1 MALYNVTWENGRV
14 ALTMDLIF
22 GLVVMGERGWYPVS
36 QLDMEDRLLVQRLVD
51 RQPGCPFQEE
61 LDKLCTAQ

>member
-22 GLVVMGERGWYPVS
+22 GLVVMTEDGWYPVAH
-36 QLDMEDRLLVQRLVD
+36 LDKDDRMIVYRAVD
-51 RQPGCPFQEE
+51 NNPGFPFKEE
-61 LDKLCTAQ
+61 LNKLILE

>member
-22 GLVVMGERGWYPVS
+22 GLVVMTEDGWYPVAH
-36 QLDMEDRLLVQRLVD
+36 LDKDDRMVVYRAVD
-51 RQPGCPFQEE
+51 NAAGFPFKEE
-61 LDKLCTAQ
+61 LSKLILE